1 MADHIYKHTELTGTS
16 TASIE
21 DAIQGAVA
29 RASQTLR
36 NLRWLE
42 VLETRAHIENGKVSQ
57 WQVTVKIGF
66 TLEA

>member
-16 TASIE
+16 AASIE